1 MKKKRIAFA
10 ALVAVTALG
19 FTACASGSGA
29 TGGDGKTTI
38 VWNMWAGDTASEQKL
53 KDQMAVAQKLVGDD
67 ITIELQTAPW
77 ADYFTKLNTNMASGK
92 VACVTG
98 MNGQRLGGYTQAFDE
113 LTDAD
118 LSTMGISR
126 DAYNPAA
133 LSVMENGGKLYG
145 LPYDTAAMLLFYN
158 ADLFAKAGAPVPTND
173 WTIDDFEKA
182 ASEITAKAGAK
193 GFAVSVDE
201 FQWLSLPMA
210 QTGLQP
216 VDDSGALDLTNPSFV
231 EAATRYGDLV
241 TKLGVSD
248 AVPSASDSAWTTTQ
262 FQNGK
267 AAMIIEGTWM
277 ASSLTSSSLGFSAG
291 AVRIPQGPKG
301 AYGVVLGSGYGI
313 AANCDNKEAALKVL
327 GALSGAQAQSV
338 LAQQG
343 DFPAQLASQPEFYA
357 ALPDTTRDNLKQA
370 FTAAF
375 DGAVSQRVTDQWTQ
389 VAASMPNELVSV
401 YTGQATMSSVL
412 EGLESRFGK

>member
-1 MKKKRIAFA
+1 MHTKRIAFA
-10 ALVAVTALG
+10 GLVAVTAMG
-19 FTACASGSGA
+19 FTACASGGGA
-29 TGGDGKTTI
+29 ADGGKTTI

-98 MNGQRLGGYTQAFDE
+98 MNGQRLAGYTEVFDE
-113 LTDAD
+113 LTDDD

-126 DAYNPAA
+126 DAYNPGA
-133 LSVMENGGKLYG
+133 LSVMENGGTLYG

-158 ADLFAKAGAPVPTND
+158 ADLFAQAGAPLPTND

-210 QTGLQP
+210 ETGLQP

-262 FQNGK
+262 FENGK

-277 ASSLTSSSLGFSAG
+277 ASTLTGPDLGFSAG
-291 AVRIPQGPKG
+291 AVRIPRGDDG

-313 AANCDNKEAALKVL
+313 AANCEDKEAALKVL
-327 GALSGAQAQSV
+327 GALSSPDVQSV
-338 LAQQG
+338 IAEQG
-343 DFPAQLASQPEFYA
+343 GYPAQLASQPEFFT
-357 ALPDTTRDNLKQA
+357 ALPDATRDNLTQA

-375 DGAVSQRVTDQWTQ
+375 EGAVSQRVTDQWTQ
-389 VAASMPNELVSV
+389 VATATPNELVSV

-412 EGLESRFGK
+412 ENLESRFGN

>member
-1 MKKKRIAFA
+1 MHKKRIAFA
-10 ALVAVTALG
+10 GLVAVTAMG
-19 FTACASGSGA
+19 FTACASGGSAADG
-29 TGGDGKTTI
+29 GKTTI

-98 MNGQRLGGYTQAFDE
+98 MNGQRLAGYTDVFDE
-113 LTDAD
+113 LTDDD

-126 DAYNPAA
+126 DAYNPGA

-158 ADLFAKAGAPVPTND
+158 ADLFAKAGAPLPTND

-210 QTGLQP
+210 ETGLQP
-216 VDDSGALDLTNPSFV
+216 VDDSGALDLINPSFV

-241 TKLGVSD
+241 SKLGVSD

-262 FQNGK
+262 FENGK

-277 ASSLTSSSLGFSAG
+277 ASTLTSPDLGFSAG
-291 AVRIPQGPKG
+291 AVRIPRGSDG
-301 AYGVVLGSGYGI
+301 AYGVALGSGYGI
-313 AANCDNKEAALKVL
+313 AANCENKEAALKVL
-327 GALSGAQAQSV
+327 GALSSPDVQSV
-338 LAQQG
+338 IAQQG
-343 DFPAQLASQPEFYA
+343 GYPAQLASQPEFFT
-357 ALPDTTRDNLKQA
+357 ALPDATRDNLTQA

-375 DGAVSQRVTDQWTQ
+375 EGAVSQRVTDQWTQ
-389 VAASMPNELVSV
+389 VATAMPNELVSV

-412 EGLESRFGK
+412 DGLEQRFGK